1 MQWSLF
7 ICSGRLGSK
16 NYSFKNDSSFI
27 IHHFTSGTSVLEAMS
42 ETVCAMISDPC
53 DAYWITS
60 CMYENRHKFTRMF
73 AKLPKYVKYY
83 LQLEDKRLFEHLCEM
98 QVKWGSFISCP
109 PNEKIVGNPD

>member
-1 MQWSLF
+1 
-7 ICSGRLGSK
+7 
-16 NYSFKNDSSFI
+16 
-27 IHHFTSGTSVLEAMS
+27 MS

-98 QVKWGSFISCP
+98 QVNFDLIPELKTPETLLLIVTCSCF
-109 PNEKIVGNPD
+109 KGGVGKE